1 MTKTIEWD
9 FEMMA
14 CSRINTLVRR
24 EAAHD
29 DHFIDALIGTYFFF
43 GGGGLHANSDCIADR
58 LK

>member
-29 DHFIDALIGTYFFF
+29 DHFIDALIGTYFFL
-43 GGGGLHANSDCIADR
+43 GGGASR
-58 LK
+58 